1 MRIALLGDIHG
12 NLYALAQV
20 IDDIEKWQADVVLV
34 AGDILNRGTRPRECW
49 QLITEKASTR
59 GWRIIC
65 GNHEEYV
72 LNLNNELTRSSL
84 TNQTV
89 HQHTIWTRDQLID
102 DLDQIIK
109 LPYHDQLKTDL
120 GTVYMTHGS
129 LKGIRVGIYPEE
141 TDSQIAKKINS
152 LATLFC
158 VGHTHRPFYR
168 YIDNTLVVNVGSV
181 GMPFD
186 GDFRSSYV
194 QVESLAGVW
203 HPSVIRLNYDRTE
216 ARKDFFKSDFINGS
230 GPLAKV
236 IIREFDDCLPYLADW
251 TRCFQKAVINGEI
264 TMQKAVQDYL
274 VKLG

>member
-72 LNLNNELTRSSL
+72 LTVDDKQHQHRFTDRN
-84 TNQTV
+84 V
-89 HQHTIWTRDQLID
+89 HQHTIWTRNQLID
-102 DLDQIIK
+102 DLDRIRK
-109 LPYHDQLKTDL
+109 LPYNDQLTTNS
-120 GTVYMTHGS
+120 GNVFMTHAS

-141 TDSQIAKKINS
+141 TDIQIARKINS

-158 VGHTHRPFYR
+158 VGHTHRPFFRHIY
-168 YIDNTLVVNVGSV
+168 NTLVVNVGSV

-194 QVESLAGVW
+194 QIESFAGNW
-203 HPSVIRLNYDRTE
+203 KPELIRLNYDRAE
-216 ARKDFFKSDFINGS
+216 ARKDFFNSGFFNGS

-251 TRCFQKAVINGEI
+251 TRCFQKAVINGDI
-264 TMQKAVQDYL
+264 TMEKAVQDYL
-274 VKLG
+274 GKLG